1 MTAWTAGAQTKNG
14 MIGMNKAEIGK
25 GKKPEAHIPEAVVHE
40 FPPVW
45 DGNSKILILGTFP
58 SVKSREQ
65 HFYYGHP
72 QNRFWKVIAALTK
85 NETPE
90 TMEEKKR
97 LLLKSGI
104 AVWDVIASCEIVGSS
119 DSSIRNVKA
128 NDIAGL
134 LKNSRIRAVYANGGT
149 AYRLYQKFCFP
160 DTGLEAVCLPS
171 TSPANAAW
179 TLPRLLEAWKIILP
193 EEEPQG
199 QVY

>member
-1 MTAWTAGAQTKNG
+1 M
-14 MIGMNKAEIGK
+14 
-25 GKKPEAHIPEAVVHE
+25 
-40 FPPVW
+40 
-45 DGNSKILILGTFP
+45 
-58 SVKSREQ
+58 
-65 HFYYGHP
+65 
-72 QNRFWKVIAALTK
+72 
-85 NETPE
+85 
-90 TMEEKKR
+90 
-97 LLLKSGI
+97 
-104 AVWDVIASCEIVGSS
+104 IASCEIVGSS

>member
-1 MTAWTAGAQTKNG
+1 M
-14 MIGMNKAEIGK
+14 E
-25 GKKPEAHIPEAVVHE
+25 HIIHSIE
-40 FPPVW
+40 PVF
-45 DGNSKILILGTFP
+45 DTESRVLILGTMP
-58 SVKSREQ
+58 SPKSREMQ
-65 HFYYGHP
+65 FYYGHP

-90 TMEEKKR
+90 TMEEKKK

-134 LKNSRIRAVYANGGT
+134 LKKSRIRAVYANGGT

>member
-1 MTAWTAGAQTKNG
+1 MGSEKVE
-14 MIGMNKAEIGK
+14 KRKE
-25 GKKPEAHIPEAVVHE
+25 KKPETHIPEAVVHE

-104 AVWDVIASCEIVGSS
+104 AVWDVIASCEIVGSG

-179 TLPRLLEAWKIILP
+179 TLPGLLEAWKIILP